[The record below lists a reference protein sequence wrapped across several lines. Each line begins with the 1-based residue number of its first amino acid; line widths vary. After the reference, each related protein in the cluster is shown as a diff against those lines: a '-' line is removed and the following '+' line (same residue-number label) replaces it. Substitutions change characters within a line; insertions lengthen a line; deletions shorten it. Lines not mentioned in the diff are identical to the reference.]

1 MNFAKTPAPTVTS
14 IESLTTAFQE
24 QEKTNITDLVL
35 ETNDDEEFYRPFH
48 PDLGK
53 FGGQTI
59 INFQPIL
66 SNSVGDVNAVVSHIP
81 ENDTTGLVQLFYEIY
96 SISKNSPEWPFG
108 DAILQMKNATRNKQ
122 ILSAL
127 GFVTKNSRN

>member
-1 MNFAKTPAPTVTS
+1 MNFAKTQAPTVTS
-14 IESLTTAFQE
+14 IESLTTAYEE
-24 QEKTNITDLVL
+24 QGKTNNTDLVL

-66 SNSVGDVNAVVSHIP
+66 SNSVGDVNAVVSHNP
-81 ENDTTGLVQLFYEIY
+81 QNETSG
-96 SISKNSPEWPFG
+96 
-108 DAILQMKNATRNKQ
+108 
-122 ILSAL
+122 
-127 GFVTKNSRN
+127 